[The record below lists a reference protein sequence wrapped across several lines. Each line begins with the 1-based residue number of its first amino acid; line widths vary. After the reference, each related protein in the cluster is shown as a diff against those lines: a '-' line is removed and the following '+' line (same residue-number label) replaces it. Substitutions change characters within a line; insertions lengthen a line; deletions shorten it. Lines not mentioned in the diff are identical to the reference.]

1 MSVATSFA
9 SAASKAAP
17 PPSWKE
23 TITGSRYT
31 VVARSHY
38 DLCLEPRAVQEAGAA
53 GFDVLIALLRV
64 TAKSYGSEVTRKES
78 NFPKEFRR
86 ARATDKERAPAVTV
100 LHEIKLK
107 TGLSKQEAERRLSE
121 LAEKLKQGD
130 GYADSLVE
138 GMGYAEKIERTKP
151 VYVYA

>member
-9 SAASKAAP
+9 SAAPKAAP

-23 TITGSRYT
+23 TITGLRYT
-31 VVARSHY
+31 VVARGFY

-53 GFDVLIALLRV
+53 GFDVSIALLRV
-64 TAKSYGSEVTRKES
+64 ATDNGGGRKES
-78 NFPKEFRR
+78 NFPEEFRR
-86 ARATDKERAPAVTV
+86 AGAASGQKAPAVAV
-100 LHEIKLK
+100 LHEIKF
-107 TGLSKQEAERRLSE
+107 GEVLSKQGAERQLSE

-138 GMGYAEKIERTKP
+138 EMGYTEKIKQTKP
-151 VYVYA
+151 APSSYT